1 MAHTEEPK
9 REHTHEEA
17 PSTPGLG
24 AEAARKGAMADKA
37 LDFLA

>member
-1 MAHTEEPK
+1 MVPTARRDLTQ
-9 REHTHEEA
+9 
-17 PSTPGLG
+17 SLG